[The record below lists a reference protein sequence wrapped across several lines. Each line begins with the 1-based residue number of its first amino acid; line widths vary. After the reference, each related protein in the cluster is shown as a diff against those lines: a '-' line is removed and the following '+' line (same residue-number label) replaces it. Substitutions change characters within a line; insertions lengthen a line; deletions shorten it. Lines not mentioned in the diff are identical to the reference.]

1 MKYGLHKLMQPKEIA
16 DDWSVILDHTIQ
28 IGKQKILIVLGLQ
41 LSHLP
46 FNKCLSLADV
56 QPIAL
61 IPMQS
66 STGPKIQEE
75 LYLLK
80 NQLGTIR
87 QVVADQGSDI
97 KMGVNLYRKENTDCD
112 YTYDIV
118 HKLAHLLHK
127 ELKNDK
133 KWEELSKRASE
144 ARVKL
149 LQTEYAYLIPPQRRD
164 KARYLNLEE
173 LIKWAYRILLALQSD
188 LLSLEDYEFLFKQ
201 FAWVF
206 GLGEVINDFHQLWQV
221 TSITREWVRNFG
233 IQTDTA
239 VILEKKLDALNLN
252 FRAMQ
257 FAVNVIQFLSEES
270 VKAKPYER
278 LLGSSEIIESLIGLI
293 KYRANTQSRSGFTG
307 SVLITAVFPGKID
320 RSSLFDALS
329 SVKVADVNEWE
340 KTYFASTI
348 QKKRAKFYRQTP
360 LRESEDITIECGT
373 EIRTCITVDFDPE
386 TS

>member
-16 DDWSVILDHTIQ
+16 NDWSVILDHTIQ

-46 FNKCLSLADV
+46 FNRCLSLADV
-56 QPIAL
+56 QPTAL
-61 IPMQS
+61 VPMQS

-112 YTYDIV
+112 YIYDIV

-133 KWEELSKRASE
+133 KWDELSKRASE

-173 LIKWAYRILLALQSD
+173 LIKWAFHILLALQSD
-188 LLSLEDYEFLFKQ
+188 LLSLEDYDFLFKQ
-201 FAWVF
+201 FAWFF
-206 GLGEVINDFHQLWQV
+206 GLGEAINDFYQLWQV
-221 TSITREWVRNFG
+221 TSISRDWVRNFG
-233 IQTDTA
+233 IQTDTFLT
-239 VILEKKLDALNLN
+239 IST
-252 FRAMQ
+252 
-257 FAVNVIQFLSEES
+257 NVISAQL
-270 VKAKPYER
+270 V
-278 LLGSSEIIESLIGLI
+278 
-293 KYRANTQSRSGFTG
+293 
-307 SVLITAVFPGKID
+307 
-320 RSSLFDALS
+320 
-329 SVKVADVNEWE
+329 
-340 KTYFASTI
+340 
-348 QKKRAKFYRQTP
+348 
-360 LRESEDITIECGT
+360 
-373 EIRTCITVDFDPE
+373 
-386 TS
+386 